1 MHEDLG
7 TLDSEFEAVEDLGN
21 APEEVKS
28 NGFSVRRRKR
38 RRLPFL
44 ILLSAVFIGA
54 LTILVLHTKNDPKV
68 RSEALPK
75 TLDTAQKTLDDD
87 EIVDM
92 LASAKN
98 AWELDDYERVITL
111 CNEILVAKADHARA
125 IYVRGASFA
134 KLGHT
139 EQAILD
145 FRRAVGLDSSLASA
159 HSVSYAS
166 AFADQAR
173 VLIDDGLEA
182 IDALDLSQARKLFDD
197 AADHAKSAIALRS
210 DHSELEKALEV
221 EASDWI
227 TRLEGLPR
235 ESPDSIEIYAEREW
249 KSDAGAFSVQARF
262 LQFDGV
268 RVRLLKANG
277 KTTSPPFDQL
287 SRNDQEWLQ
296 QIRVFFEN
304 NGS

>member
-7 TLDSEFEAVEDLGN
+7 SLDGEFEAVEDLGN

-28 NGFSVRRRKR
+28 NGFSVRRRKH

-54 LTILVLHTKNDPKV
+54 LTIFVLNTKQDPKV

-98 AWELDDYERVITL
+98 AWELDDYEQVVTL
-111 CNEILVAKADHARA
+111 CNKILVAKPDHARA
-125 IYVRGASFA
+125 TYVRGASFA
-134 KLGHT
+134 KLGQT
-139 EQAILD
+139 KQAILD
-145 FRRAVGLDSSLASA
+145 FRRAVGLESSLAFA

-166 AFADQAR
+166 AFADQTR

-182 IDALDLSQARKLFDD
+182 IDAQDLSQAMKLFDD
-197 AADHAKSAIALRS
+197 AADHAKSAIALQS
-210 DHSELEKALEV
+210 DRSELGKALAE
-221 EASDWI
+221 EASGWI
-227 TRLEGLPR
+227 ARLEGLSS

-249 KSDAGAFSVQARF
+249 KSDSGAFSVHARF

-287 SRNDQEWLQ
+287 SEADRVWLDQALAV
-296 QIRVFFEN
+296 IALP
-304 NGS
+304 